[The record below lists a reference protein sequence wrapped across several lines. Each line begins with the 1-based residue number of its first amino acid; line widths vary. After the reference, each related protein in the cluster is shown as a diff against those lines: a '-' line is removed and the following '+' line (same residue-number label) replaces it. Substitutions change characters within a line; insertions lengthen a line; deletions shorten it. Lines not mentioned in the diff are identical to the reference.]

1 VKKVIEAFANIFIF
15 KIEKLMISN
24 VHNLVR
30 KRAIIE
36 SSDYA
41 FNNMKSAFM
50 FRSRHQLWDYCIKI
64 AKNKHS
70 ENGGIAMLE
79 FGVFEANSINYFAD
93 KWPDEI
99 IFGFDSF
106 EGLQE
111 DWGGELPQ
119 GFFNLG
125 GKLPKV
131 KSNVRLVKGLVQNTL
146 PKFVE
151 ELESKRVGIIHFDL
165 DTFSPTKFYLETLSQ
180 IIKRDT
186 VIIFDEY
193 LSFPSW
199 QDHEFRAWKEFVAD
213 HGIEYQYLGYTNVQV
228 GIIIK

>member
-1 VKKVIEAFANIFIF
+1 
-15 KIEKLMISN
+15 M
-24 VHNLVR
+24 
-30 KRAIIE
+30 
-36 SSDYA
+36 
-41 FNNMKSAFM
+41 
-50 FRSRHQLWDYCIKI
+50 
-64 AKNKHS
+64 
-70 ENGGIAMLE
+70 
-79 FGVFEANSINYFAD
+79 
-93 KWPDEI
+93 PDEI

-151 ELESKRVGIIHFDL
+151 ELELKEVGIIHLDL
-165 DTFSPTKFYLETLSQ
+165 DTFSPTKFCLETLSQ

-193 LSFPSW
+193 FGFPSW